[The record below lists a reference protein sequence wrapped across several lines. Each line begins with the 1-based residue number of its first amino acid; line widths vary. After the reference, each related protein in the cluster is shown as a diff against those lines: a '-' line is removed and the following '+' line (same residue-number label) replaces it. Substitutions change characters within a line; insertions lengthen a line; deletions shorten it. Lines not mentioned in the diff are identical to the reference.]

1 MVDLSESFWIFLASG
16 GFALAGLCVRYALKS
31 ACDKVECCCIKIH
44 RNTEQEIRNDI
55 EQPPSPNNS
64 QQISRGELQSF
75 TL

>member
-1 MVDLSESFWIFLASG
+1 MTVLSESFWIFLASG

-44 RNTEQEIRNDI
+44 RNTEQETRNI
-55 EQPPSPNNS
+55 EDPPTPNNT